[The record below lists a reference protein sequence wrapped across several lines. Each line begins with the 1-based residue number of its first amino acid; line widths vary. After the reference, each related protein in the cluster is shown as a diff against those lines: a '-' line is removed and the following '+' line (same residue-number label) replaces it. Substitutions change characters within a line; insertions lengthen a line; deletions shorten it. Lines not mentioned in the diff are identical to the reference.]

1 MEKQDYPLM
10 MQVDHVAEVLD
21 VSRRRAYEI
30 MDVEGFPLMK
40 IGNRKRTP
48 RDKFFE
54 WLENEAM
61 KGVN

>member
-1 MEKQDYPLM
+1 MQREDYP
-10 MQVDHVAEVLD
+10 EVLK
-21 VSRRRAYEI
+21 VEHIQEILGVGKVRAYEI
-30 MDVEGFPLMK
+30 MEIEGFPL
-40 IGNRKRTP
+40 IRLGRKKMTP